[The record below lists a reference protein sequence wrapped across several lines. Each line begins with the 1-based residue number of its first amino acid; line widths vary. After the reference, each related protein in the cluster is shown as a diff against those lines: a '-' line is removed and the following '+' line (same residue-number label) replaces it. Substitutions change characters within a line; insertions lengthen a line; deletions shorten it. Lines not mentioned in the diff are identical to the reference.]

1 MRTTMNWTT
10 KGVAALATGTTLFCG
25 MGTVTAV
32 ALTSHRGTAPAATA
46 APAKTATPTPPAA
59 PEAVVP
65 RTTTPAPGPAKIVYV
80 PVPAS
85 APSSIVNAEAVVTQY
100 YQDITDHNYSA
111 AWALGGSN
119 LSGSAGYSGW
129 VAGYATTAS
138 ISLGTFSYFGSD
150 QVQVVITALQTDGS
164 TNTYQ
169 GTYTVENGQITSAN
183 ITQAGSGAPAAPA
196 IPSGTYAGYLADIHA
211 AGITAPDTWI
221 VQTGE
226 TLASDWRN
234 GQTTAQTDQILL
246 AGGILPGH
254 LAAFDSITQQDLGA

>member
-1 MRTTMNWTT
+1 
-10 KGVAALATGTTLFCG
+10 

-32 ALTSHRGTAPAATA
+32 ALTSHHGTAPAATA
-46 APAKTATPTPPAA
+46 APANTATPTPPAA
-59 PEAVVP
+59 PKAVVP
-65 RTTTPAPGPAKIVYV
+65 RTTTPAPAPAKIVYV

-119 LSGSAGYSGW
+119 LSGSAGYSSW

-150 QVQVVITALQTDGS
+150 QVQVVITALHTNGS

-169 GTYTVENGQITSAN
+169 GTYTVQNGQITSAN
-183 ITQAGSGAPAAPA
+183 ITQAGSGAPAAAPA
-196 IPSGTYAGYLADIHA
+196 IPSGTYAGYVADIHA
-211 AGITAPDTWI
+211 AGITAPATWI

-226 TLASDWRN
+226 TLVSDWRN

-246 AGGILPGH
+246 AGGILSGH
-254 LAAFDSITQQDLGA
+254 LAAFDSITRQDLAA

>member
-1 MRTTMNWTT
+1 MNWTT

-32 ALTSHRGTAPAATA
+32 ALTSHHGTAAAATA

-65 RTTTPAPGPAKIVYV
+65 RTTTPAPAPAPAKIVYV

-119 LSGSAGYSGW
+119 LSGGAGYSSW

-138 ISLGTFSYFGSD
+138 ISLGTFS
-150 QVQVVITALQTDGS
+150 
-164 TNTYQ
+164 
-169 GTYTVENGQITSAN
+169 
-183 ITQAGSGAPAAPA
+183 
-196 IPSGTYAGYLADIHA
+196 
-211 AGITAPDTWI
+211 
-221 VQTGE
+221 
-226 TLASDWRN
+226 
-234 GQTTAQTDQILL
+234 
-246 AGGILPGH
+246 
-254 LAAFDSITQQDLGA
+254 